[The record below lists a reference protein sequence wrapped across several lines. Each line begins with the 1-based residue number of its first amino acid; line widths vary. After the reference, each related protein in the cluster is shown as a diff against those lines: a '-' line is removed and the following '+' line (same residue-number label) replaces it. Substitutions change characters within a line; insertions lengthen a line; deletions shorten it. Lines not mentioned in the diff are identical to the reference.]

1 MSRIEGLT
9 PKGRAMRKPTTGARA
24 WLTLTKPGV
33 VVLLQVTALC
43 AVLCH
48 DMLAAGGFSG
58 MNWGDSAQ
66 TMAVVFVGGYLTAGG
81 ANSINM
87 WYDRDIDPIMTRTAA
102 RPIPTGVI
110 SANAA
115 LAFGVLIS
123 IAGVAWFVQF
133 GNEVAA
139 FWAAFSILFYVFIY
153 SMWLKRNSVQ
163 NIVIGG
169 LAGATP
175 PVIGWA
181 VAVGE
186 LSIDTASAEALATS
200 VFDLGSWM
208 PWYLLILIFLWTPPH
223 FWALALYRSEEYDLV
238 GVPMMPGVK
247 GADRTLVEMK
257 VYAILLVVLALAAPI
272 AMGGMDRHDTI
283 FYVFGGTAVVVNLWY
298 ARTVFI
304 IDPNEPRTEAGRI
317 PSAAR
322 SFFVSMI
329 YLALM
334 FVIVVTA
341 SAGLEGAI
349 LGAIFA
355 ATVIIR
361 DEGNARKKTA
371 N

>member
-1 MSRIEGLT
+1 
-9 PKGRAMRKPTTGARA
+9 MREPTTGARA

-48 DMLAAGGFSG
+48 DFLAAGGFSG
-58 MNWGDSAQ
+58 MNWGDSGR

-87 WYDRDIDPIMTRTAA
+87 WYDRDIDPLMARTAN
-102 RPIPTGVI
+102 RPIPTGEI

-123 IAGVAWFVQF
+123 VAGVAWFVQF

-139 FWAAFSILFYVFIY
+139 FWAAFSILFYVFVY
-153 SMWLKRNSVQ
+153 SMWLKRSSVQ

-186 LSIDTASAEALATS
+186 LSLDTASAEALAAS
-200 VFDLGSWM
+200 IFDLGSWM

-223 FWALALYRSEEYDLV
+223 FWALALYRSEEYNLV

-257 VYAILLVVLALAAPI
+257 VYSTLLVVLALAAPI
-272 AMGGMDRHDTI
+272 AMGGMDRYDTI
-283 FYVFGGTAVVVNLWY
+283 YHVFGWTAVGVNLWY

-334 FVIVVTA
+334 FAIVVTA

-349 LGAIFA
+349 LGAILA

-361 DEGNARKKTA
+361 DETNARKKTA

>member
-1 MSRIEGLT
+1 
-9 PKGRAMRKPTTGARA
+9 MREPTTGARA

-87 WYDRDIDPIMTRTAA
+87 WYDRDIDPIMARTAN
-102 RPIPTGVI
+102 RPIPTGAI

-175 PVIGWA
+175 PVPPWFRPSTPPSPPTAARLLTTAAALGPA
-181 VAVGE
+181 TSGTACRGTSGVRTCRRRRRRSGCSRRQRRKRKRRRRRRRARRHARHSSCE
-186 LSIDTASAEALATS
+186 PSRPALQIDTNHG
-200 VFDLGSWM
+200 F
-208 PWYLLILIFLWTPPH
+208 
-223 FWALALYRSEEYDLV
+223 
-238 GVPMMPGVK
+238 
-247 GADRTLVEMK
+247 
-257 VYAILLVVLALAAPI
+257 
-272 AMGGMDRHDTI
+272 
-283 FYVFGGTAVVVNLWY
+283 
-298 ARTVFI
+298 
-304 IDPNEPRTEAGRI
+304 
-317 PSAAR
+317 
-322 SFFVSMI
+322 
-329 YLALM
+329 
-334 FVIVVTA
+334 
-341 SAGLEGAI
+341 
-349 LGAIFA
+349 
-355 ATVIIR
+355 
-361 DEGNARKKTA
+361 
-371 N
+371 